1 MAPRVSDARE
11 LARQVLRRVRR
22 DQAYSNL
29 ALAAALERAPALG
42 AADRGLATELVYG
55 VLRHQGRLDAALG
68 ALTRQPV
75 ERLDAEVH
83 DVLRLAAYQL
93 LLLDRVPDYAAV
105 DAAVRTVKALRG
117 PRQAGFVN
125 AVLRRLAA
133 GRDEAP
139 APPADPCER
148 LALTASLPVA
158 LARQLVA
165 ELGLE
170 VAERLALSSLE
181 RAPLVLRVNDRRAS
195 LGAVQAALEAEGAAV
210 FPGRWSPLALSIGR
224 LSAPFATASYLGG
237 LWTAQ
242 DEAAQLVGL
251 AVEACPGE
259 RVLDACAGLGGKAL
273 QLAQQMTRADGSG
286 AEGLLGCDVSERK
299 LELLREHALRL
310 GLRCATRR
318 ADLTREEAWRTT
330 APFDRV
336 LVDAP
341 CSGLGVLRRHPE
353 LKWRWRAEAMDEL
366 VALQRALL
374 RQAALLLRPGGLL
387 VYAVCTV
394 SAAEGPQQRRWV
406 DETLG
411 SLEPA
416 PMTAGPLARVAD
428 GAELRLWP
436 HEHGTDGFYI
446 ARWRRREGVG

>member
-1 MAPRVSDARE
+1 MSPRLIDARE

-29 ALAAALERAPALG
+29 ALAAAFDRAPALG
-42 AADRGLATELVYG
+42 AADRALATELVYG
-55 VLRHQGRLDAALG
+55 VLRQQRRLDAALG
-68 ALTRQPV
+68 PLTRQPV
-75 ERLDAEVH
+75 ARIDADVL
-83 DVLRLAAYQL
+83 DVLRLAVYQL
-93 LLLDRVPDYAAV
+93 ALLDRIPDYAVV
-105 DAAVRTVKALRG
+105 DAAVRTVKTLRG

-133 GRDEAP
+133 RTERLPAP
-139 APPADPCER
+139 AADPLER
-148 LALTASLPVA
+148 LVVDGSLPDA
-158 LARQLVA
+158 LADQWVA

-181 RAPLVLRVNDRRAS
+181 RPPLVLRINDRRAS
-195 LGAVQAALEAEGAAV
+195 LDRVEQALAAEGATVAR
-210 FPGRWSPLALSIGR
+210 GRWSPLALSIEH
-224 LSAPFATASYLGG
+224 LSAPFASASYLGG

-251 AVEACPGE
+251 AVGARPGE
-259 RVLDACAGLGGKAL
+259 AVLDACAGLGGKAL

-286 AEGLLGCDVSERK
+286 AEGLLACDVSERK

-318 ADLTREEAWRTT
+318 VDITSAQDLDGGAI
-330 APFDRV
+330 FDRV

-353 LKWRWRAEAMDEL
+353 LKWRWRPEAVEEL

-374 RQAALLLRPGGLL
+374 RGAARLLRPGGLL

-394 SAAEGPQQRRWV
+394 SAAEGPQQRRWA
-406 DETLG
+406 DATLAF
-411 SLEPA
+411 LEPA
-416 PMTAGPLARVAD
+416 ALTEDPLARVAD
-428 GAELRLWP
+428 GAEARLWP
-436 HEHGTDGFYI
+436 HEHGTDGFYL
-446 ARWRRREGVG
+446 ARWRRREGS